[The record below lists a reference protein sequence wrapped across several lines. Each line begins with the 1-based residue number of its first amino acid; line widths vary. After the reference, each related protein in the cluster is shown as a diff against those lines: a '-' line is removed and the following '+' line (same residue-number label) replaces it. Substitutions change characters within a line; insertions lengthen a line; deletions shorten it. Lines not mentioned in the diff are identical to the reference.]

1 MAFGNRRR
9 EKDIL
14 REERRVQRVQ
24 REDAAGK
31 LAAQAPDLT
40 SLSITIRETRPEG
53 CVSDTQYTRRVVLEH
68 APALFEVPCA
78 YPECEDGGYD
88 VTREILLSLAAHQ
101 TKFEGEQSCRGRCGS
116 LECTRVLRYAGTA
129 TYREARAGAGILGSS
144 FARTAAPPLVGGR

>member
-31 LAAQAPDLT
+31 LLTLAPDLT

-88 VTREILLSLAAHQ
+88 VTREVLLSLAARHAH
-101 TKFEGEQSCRGRCGS
+101 FEGEQSCRGRCGS

-129 TYREARAGAGILGSS
+129 TYRDAHVSGPPILRD
-144 FARTAAPPLVGGR
+144 AQPRPATHR